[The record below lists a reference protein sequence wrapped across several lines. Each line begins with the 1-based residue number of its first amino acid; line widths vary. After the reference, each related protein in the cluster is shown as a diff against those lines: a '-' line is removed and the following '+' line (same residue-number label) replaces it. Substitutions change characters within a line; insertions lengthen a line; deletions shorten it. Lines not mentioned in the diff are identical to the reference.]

1 MLFSVLVFFIC
12 SYVFWFKCFLSV
24 LMVFWSFCNHPQ
36 VIDCPL
42 TLIFFMVYLWSEYV
56 LLGDFFFLFFYIIL
70 SCFTPVWCMHF
81 LFAALYM
88 HICVLL
94 CARLCVFKLKKI
106 ILSIPC
112 VSYAQL
118 NICLLSRLFIVA
130 ALEKTPSSSMLSLN
144 FFILRST
151 VIQKLYHILTYG
163 YESTE
168 AQLLALWCL

>member
-1 MLFSVLVFFIC
+1 
-12 SYVFWFKCFLSV
+12 
-24 LMVFWSFCNHPQ
+24 
-36 VIDCPL
+36 
-42 TLIFFMVYLWSEYV
+42 
-56 LLGDFFFLFFYIIL
+56 
-70 SCFTPVWCMHF
+70 MHF

-144 FFILRST
+144 FFFYFEKYCHPKVVPYSDIW
-151 VIQKLYHILTYG
+151 I
-163 YESTE
+163 
-168 AQLLALWCL
+168 